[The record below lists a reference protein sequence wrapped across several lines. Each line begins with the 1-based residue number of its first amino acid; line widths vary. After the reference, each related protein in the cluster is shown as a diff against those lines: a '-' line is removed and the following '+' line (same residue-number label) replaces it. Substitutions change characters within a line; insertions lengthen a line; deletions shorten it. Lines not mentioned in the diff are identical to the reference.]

1 LPNKLLEDIGM
12 SKARRSAEEGRQL
25 VEEFE
30 RSGLSRRHFC
40 EQHNIP
46 ITTLD
51 AWRRN
56 QKRAPRLVEVALVPE
71 VQPSATGFALVL
83 SNGRR
88 IESSWRFAEADLA
101 RLIRAAEA

>member
-1 LPNKLLEDIGM
+1 M
-12 SKARRSAEEGRQL
+12 SKARRSAEERRQL

-30 RSGLSRRHFC
+30 RSGKRSGVSRRQFC

-56 QKRAPRLVEVALVPE
+56 QKRAPRLVEVALAPE
-71 VQPSATGFALVL
+71 AQPSGTGFALVL

-88 IESSWRFAEADLA
+88 IGDSWRFAEADLA
-101 RLIRAAEA
+101 RLIRVAEA